1 MDTLRRRARQLRNNA
16 TDAERH
22 LWQHLRNRQLAG
34 QRFRRQVPL
43 AGYIVDFICP
53 ALKLVV
59 ELDGGQHVERAG
71 YDARRTQALQILG
84 YRVLRYWND
93 DVLLKTGDVLEDIL
107 RAVLQIKGTPP
118 QPSPVLR
125 AREGAKAAASRV
137 RAFAHGEMGEAK
149 ASHLHATQ
157 QGSTP
162 CLSPQA
168 KGRVGEG

>member
-22 LWQHLRNRQLAG
+22 LWQHLRNRQLDG

-59 ELDGGQHVERAG
+59 ELDGGQHVEQAG
-71 YDARRTQALQILG
+71 YDARRTRTLQVLG
-84 YRVLRYWND
+84 YEVLRYWND

-107 RAVLQIKGTPP
+107 RAVLQIKSTPP
-118 QPSPVLR
+118 QPSPALR
-125 AREGAKAAASRV
+125 AREGAKAAAP
-137 RAFAHGEMGEAK
+137 RALPFVAGEWGEA
-149 ASHLHATQ
+149 
-157 QGSTP
+157 GSSTRHRRVSLTNARRAAP
-162 CLSPQA
+162 
-168 KGRVGEG
+168 GRPVGEG